1 MKNRIRIFYSLIFLA
16 LFLLPSTVLRAQDQT
31 QQNDSKEPA
40 RNDFSSPLLI
50 NNQSDVVNIPKTLEW
65 DIQHRFGTVQNGA
78 SDLFG
83 IFAPSNIRLGF
94 SYTPIKNLAV
104 GIGISKI
111 VISNPYVDYNIKYKK
126 FQQTKSNS
134 MPVNITYYGDMAQD
148 TRGGG
153 NFVKYAHRFSFF
165 HELIISRRFSPMFSA
180 QVAGM
185 ISHFNA
191 VDTLYSND
199 IFGASVG
206 ANIKI
211 SAVSSVQLEWTQ
223 PITQHA
229 VDENSDPNY
238 KKDAGP
244 KPNFALGYQVMTSG
258 HAFQNFFST
267 YRDILPQNN
276 LSYNT
281 NTLSTDVNGKSKLGF
296 LIGFNLTRL
305 WNF

>member
-1 MKNRIRIFYSLIFLA
+1 MKNWIRIYYSLIFLA
-16 LFLLPSTVLRAQDQT
+16 LIFLPYTVLRAQDQP
-31 QQNDSKEPA
+31 QQEDRKEPA
-40 RNDFSSPLLI
+40 RNAFNSPILI
-50 NNQSDVVNIPKTLEW
+50 DNQTDVVNIPKTLQW
-65 DIQHRFGTVQNGA
+65 DIQHRFGTVANGA
-78 SDLFG
+78 KDLFG

-111 VISNPYVDYNIKYKK
+111 VISNPTMDYSVKYKI

-134 MPVNITYYGDMAQD
+134 MPVNITYFGEMGQD
-148 TRGGG
+148 TRGGEY
-153 NFVKYAHRFSFF
+153 FVKYAHRFSFF
-165 HELIISRRFSPMFSA
+165 NELIISRRFGPYFSA
-180 QVAGM
+180 QVAPM

-191 VDTLYSND
+191 VDTLFSND
-199 IFGASVG
+199 IFGINVAAKIKVSAMGSVEL
-206 ANIKI
+206 A
-211 SAVSSVQLEWTQ
+211 WTQ
-223 PITQHA
+223 PLNQHDVNTA
-229 VDENSDPNY
+229 EDPNF

-244 KPNFALGYQVMTSG
+244 KPNFSLGYEIMTSG
-258 HAFQNFFST
+258 HAFQIFFTT

-281 NTLSTDVNGKSKLGF
+281 NSLSNDVNGKNKLGF